1 MTPLDQALALA
12 ARGFH
17 VFPLQANSKLPAIK
31 DYPTRATRDAEQIR
45 KWWSGQPRNIGIS
58 TSRFGDDEALIVVDV
73 DTKEGKHGDETLFT
87 LDLEGKDFPTT
98 LEHTTPS
105 GGRHLIY
112 TTREACKQGVDVLGS
127 GLDIRSRGGYIVAP
141 GSTIDGKGYEQINGH
156 SRLAGA
162 PGWLV
167 ATLGVDRRE
176 RGTGSSSLGGVS
188 PDRALDRA
196 SAWLNTEAPIAVQSQ
211 GGDLTTYKVA
221 ARVKDFGC
229 DLDQALALMA
239 WGWNERCEPPWE
251 LDDLEAKIRHAYKYG
266 REPQGAAAPEAV
278 FAQEPPHGPPVE
290 TEKGHPFEEINRQF
304 AFIKAGAFVLQET
317 TNEDGEFCIER
328 IPVADFHAWHANQ
341 PWAVGKEKPRPIS
354 MAWMEWKGRRQYDGI
369 VFAPEQKVESRWYNQ
384 WRGFTVQPEAG
395 THPAVE
401 AFKEHALLNVCGG
414 DPKLFNWLMGYF
426 AHMIQR
432 PWEKPLVALVFK
444 GAKGTGK
451 NALIDRVGALLG
463 IHYVTADNDR
473 YLLGNF
479 NSHLE
484 SNLCF
489 VLDEAAWA
497 GDKRAEG
504 RLKGLITG
512 AKHLIEHKGKEPR
525 VRKNLSRIVII
536 GNEEWIVPAT
546 VDERRFA
553 VFSLGDGRRQD
564 RKFFIDMREGME
576 QGGYSQLLAYFQ
588 SFDLSTVDVNEAP
601 NTAALIEQKHAGL
614 ELTQQWW
621 LDCIHSGQIQGG
633 DWGGEWP
640 EISHT
645 PRLREAFA
653 RWAKT
658 RNIRSRL
665 PEDIAFGRILKQV
678 APSFKRK
685 KVRPE
690 KTGDTSYGYWN
701 PGLEKLRADW
711 ERYIGGPVDWPADD

>member
-1 MTPLDQALALA
+1 MTPLDQALSLA

-45 KWWSGQPRNIGIS
+45 KWWGGKSRNIGIS
-58 TSRFGDDEALIVVDV
+58 TSRFGDDEALVVVDV
-73 DTKEGKHGDETLFT
+73 DTKEGKRGDETLFE
-87 LDLEGKDFPTT
+87 LDLSGKEFPTT
-98 LEHTTPS
+98 LEHSTPS

-156 SRLAGA
+156 SQPAGA

-176 RGTGSSSLGGVS
+176 RGTGGSSLDGIS
-188 PDRALDRA
+188 PDRAFDRA
-196 SAWLNTEAPIAVQSQ
+196 SAWLKNVQGAIAGTRGS
-211 GGDLTTYKVA
+211 TAYKLA
-221 ARVKDFGC
+221 ARLKELGC
-229 DLDQALALMA
+229 DRDQSLFLLDLYWA
-239 WGWNERCEPPWE
+239 GKCEPPIPDE
-251 LDDLEAKIRHAYKYG
+251 DLELSVDHAYKYSQS
-266 REPQGAAAPEAV
+266 PQGAAAPEVV
-278 FAQEPPHGPPVE
+278 FAQEPPEPPTE
-290 TEKGHPFEEINRQF
+290 EEKGHPFEEINKEY
-304 AFIKAGAFVLQET
+304 AFIKAGAFILQET
-317 TNEDGEFCIER
+317 TNEDGEFCTER
-328 IPVADFHAWHANQ
+328 IPISDFHAVHANQ

-369 VFAPEQKVESRWYNQ
+369 VFAPEVQVEKRWYNQ
-384 WRGFTVQPEAG
+384 WRGFTVKPKAG
-395 THPAVE
+395 FHPSVE

-414 DPKLFNWLMGYF
+414 DEKLFNWLMGYF
-426 AHMIQR
+426 AHMIQK

-444 GAKGTGK
+444 GKKGTGK
-451 NALIDRVGALLG
+451 NALIDRIGALLG

-512 AKHLIEHKGKEPR
+512 GKHLIEHKGKEPR

-536 GNEEWIVPAT
+536 GNEDWIVPAT

-553 VFSLGDGRRQD
+553 VFNIGDGRRQD
-564 RKFFIDMREGME
+564 RQFFIDMRVGME
-576 QGGYSQLLAYFQ
+576 QGGYAHLLHYLK

-614 ELTQQWW
+614 DLTQQWW

-640 EISHT
+640 EIINA

-653 RWAKT
+653 RWAKL

-665 PEDIAFGRILKQV
+665 PEEIAFGRILRQV

-711 ERYIGGPVDWPADD
+711 ERYIGGQVEWPTDD